1 MAEII
6 EKFRVDCNGVIQD
19 VPVCYQHL
27 ANKPE
32 FKTINGKKIFL
43 TTGDTETD
51 LQLAT
56 NMQVQQAMAAAAT
69 AQSEADTL
77 SGTVTTINNRVEEIE
92 GRVESLE
99 AGGGGSG
106 GITVDATMSDTS
118 ANPVQNK
125 VVKAYVD
132 GKEAALESS
141 KQAKLVSGSNIKTV
155 GGISLLGSGNIAFPS
170 DYYTKSQTYT
180 KGEIDTKIA
189 SAGSGGT
196 IDLSNYF
203 TKTESNSR
211 FALKDHNHEYAT
223 KAGSSNAYL
232 GVETDY
238 DETGIPT
245 YTPVYAEYNTPV
257 KLATVN
263 DFANYYTKGQTYT
276 QGEVNDAIDGKVN
289 QKQDKL
295 VSGTNIKT
303 INNQSIL
310 GNGNIPFPSDYYTKS
325 QTYTRTEID
334 SKIASAGS
342 GGTTDLS
349 NYVDLTNNQTI
360 TGTKV
365 FKNIY
370 VTGSLFDKDASAGVT
385 GNFLTPSN
393 NGLIWT
399 SIYNYCYSKD
409 AMDDLLYYK
418 QNTLVS
424 GTNIKTINGQSILG
438 SGNITISS
446 GSSPDLSDYYTKG
459 EVDEKI
465 AEISDDVS
473 YIYEPITSEI
483 TLEAVDSMD
492 CKPLYVKVEGT
503 IPDGDKVSLGTFSGE
518 YDIYLWSDNRVE
530 VVSVM
535 DLRQATTIETGILEI
550 KFDALMDDGIIQPNW
565 ANQAY
570 FVERIEEETKA
581 PLGKDYGYTVRL
593 ERDDVEI
600 DVNKVYSL
608 NAIEWDHQLMPSFVL
623 TDNGNPLEM
632 DKIYTLKVLNFLTP
646 QYTQE
651 DYIDIAALFKIKLES
666 GSTGAGTGEGR
677 TFAWSSENAEMLDVG
692 NCRLQSGFD
701 ISGVVEI
708 TFWTDD
714 TASCYVLLSPFATAE
729 W

>member
-32 FKTINGKKIFL
+32 FKMINGKKIFL
-43 TTGDTETD
+43 TTGDTETN

-56 NMQVQQAMAAAAT
+56 NTQVNQAMAAAAT
-69 AQSEADTL
+69 AQSEVDTL
-77 SGTVTTINNRVEEIE
+77 SGRVTTIGNKVEEIE

-99 AGGGGSG
+99 AGGGGG
-106 GITVDATMSDTS
+106 GSITVDSVISDTS
-118 ANPVQNK
+118 TNPVQNK
-125 VVKAYVD
+125 IVKKYVD
-132 GKEAALESS
+132 QEITTLTTS
-141 KQAKLVSGSNIKTV
+141 KQNKLISGTNIKTV
-155 GGISLLGSGNIAFPS
+155 GGTSILGNGNIPFPS

-189 SAGSGGT
+189 NAGSGGT
-196 IDLSNYF
+196 INLDNYYTIDQVDSKF
-203 TKTESNSR
+203 ATKG
-211 FALKDHNHEYAT
+211 HNHTYAGR
-223 KAGSSNAYL
+223 AGSMNAYITVDMEL
-232 GVETDY
+232 
-238 DETGIPT
+238 DEASIPT
-245 YTPVYAEYNTPV
+245 YTPVYVEYDTPV

-263 DFANYYTKGQTYT
+263 DFANYYKKGETYSKN
-276 QGEVNDAIDGKVN
+276 EVNDIRDGLQN
-289 QKQDKL
+289 NKQDKL

-303 INNQSIL
+303 INGNSIL
-310 GNGNIPFPSDYYTKS
+310 GSGNIT
-325 QTYTRTEID
+325 I
-334 SKIASAGS
+334 S
-342 GGTTDLS
+342 GGGSTQDLS
-349 NYVDLTNNQTI
+349 NYVDLTSNQTI
-360 TGTKV
+360 TGTKNL
-365 FKNIY
+365 KNIY
-370 VTGSLFDKDASAGVT
+370 ITGYLYDADASAGET
-385 GNFLTPSN
+385 GNFLTPSGN
-393 NGLIWT
+393 SVKWT
-399 SIYNYCYSKD
+399 SIYNYCYGKD
-409 AMDDLLYYK
+409 AMDELLDNK

-424 GTNIKTINGQSILG
+424 GTNIKTINGNSILG
-438 SGNITISS
+438 SGNITIS
-446 GSSPDLSDYYTKG
+446 GGGADTTELEGRVTELENFTAYAENNYAYKTDVEDLI
-459 EVDEKI
+459 DEKI
-465 AEISDDVS
+465 AEISGDIS

-483 TLEAVDSMD
+483 TLEAVDNMD
-492 CKPLYVKVEGT
+492 CKPLYIKVEGT
-503 IPDGDKVSLGTFSGE
+503 IPNGDKVSLGTFSGE